1 MHAIRIAGKPGKNGP
16 GGPWEIGVVA
26 KGDGYSLVYDNYGG
40 AGRTLEQQFGKNA
53 IKIVDEL
60 AAEVTM
66 RELIRDGWRMS
77 RTVTADGTIV
87 LDANE

>member
-1 MHAIRIAGKPGKNGP
+1 MNDRFLRACRRQPVDRTPVWIMRQ
-16 GGPWEIGVVA
+16 
-26 KGDGYSLVYDNYGG
+26 
-40 AGRTLEQQFGKNA
+40 AGRYLPEYRAVRSRHDFLAVCRTP
-53 IKIVDEL
+53 EL